1 MESKQQDGIR
11 IPMVIQG
18 RTRAAVLEARVLTDY
33 GGKMKGK
40 SKLRKKAT
48 PYLFLSPTLILM
60 IVLLVIPI
68 CLVIKY
74 SFQDNAIVVKAPE
87 FVGVENYEKILGD
100 EDFWNAAKNT
110 VFFVVVSVAAHLVLG
125 MGFAL
130 LLNTDYFGGRT
141 KTIARVIYVL
151 PWVFTASVI
160 AILWKLML
168 QPHGIID
175 YLLSFVNLATKDTE
189 WLSSRQTAL
198 PTITFVNIWCGY
210 PFYMISIL
218 AGLQGISSD
227 LFESAALDGANT
239 WKTFWNITIPQLKP
253 ILISIAMLD
262 FIWTIQSFSVIWMLT
277 GGGPVK
283 STETLS
289 IYIYKLAFNRTQYA
303 HASTAAVIVL
313 AVCILF
319 AVFYVRQ
326 QRKAM
331 E

>member
-1 MESKQQDGIR
+1 
-11 IPMVIQG
+11 
-18 RTRAAVLEARVLTDY
+18 
-33 GGKMKGK
+33 MKKK
-40 SKLRKKAT
+40 SRFRKKVT
-48 PYLFLSPTLILM
+48 PYLFLSPTLVLM
-60 IVLLVIPI
+60 VVLLVIPI
-68 CLVIKY
+68 CLVVKY

-87 FVGVENYEKILGD
+87 FVGLENYGKILGD

-125 MGFAL
+125 MCFAL
-130 LLNTDYFGGRT
+130 LLNTDYFGRRT

-198 PTITFVNIWCGY
+198 ATITFVNIWCGY

-313 AVCILF
+313 AVCILI
-319 AVFYVRQ
+319 AVFYVKQ
-326 QRKAM
+326 QRKAR

>member
-1 MESKQQDGIR
+1 
-11 IPMVIQG
+11 
-18 RTRAAVLEARVLTDY
+18 
-33 GGKMKGK
+33 MKKK
-40 SKLRKKAT
+40 SRFRKKVT
-48 PYLFLSPTLILM
+48 PYLFLSPTLVLM
-60 IVLLVIPI
+60 VVLLVIPI
-68 CLVIKY
+68 CLVVKY

-87 FVGVENYEKILGD
+87 FVGLENYGKILGD

-110 VFFVVVSVAAHLVLG
+110 VFFVVVSMAAHLVLG
-125 MGFAL
+125 MCFAL
-130 LLNTDYFGGRT
+130 LLNTDYFGRRT

-198 PTITFVNIWCGY
+198 ATITFVNIWCGY

-313 AVCILF
+313 AVCILI
-319 AVFYVRQ
+319 AVFYVKQ
-326 QRKAM
+326 QRKAR

>member
-1 MESKQQDGIR
+1 
-11 IPMVIQG
+11 
-18 RTRAAVLEARVLTDY
+18 
-33 GGKMKGK
+33 MKGK
-40 SKLRKKAT
+40 STLSKKAT

-326 QRKAM
+326 QRKAR

>member
-1 MESKQQDGIR
+1 
-11 IPMVIQG
+11 
-18 RTRAAVLEARVLTDY
+18 
-33 GGKMKGK
+33 MKKG
-40 SKLRKKAT
+40 SELRKKAT

-60 IVLLVIPI
+60 IVLLVVPI
-68 CLVIKY
+68 CLVVKY

-87 FVGVENYEKILGD
+87 FVGFENYGKILGD
-100 EDFWNAAKNT
+100 KDFWNAAKNT

-125 MGFAL
+125 MCFAL
-130 LLNTDYFGGRT
+130 LLNTDYFGRMT
-141 KTIARVIYVL
+141 KTVARVIYVL

-168 QPHGIID
+168 QPHGIVD

-189 WLSSRQTAL
+189 WLSSRATAL

-227 LFESAALDGANT
+227 LFESAALDGANA

-313 AVCILF
+313 AVCIII
-319 AVFYVRQ
+319 AVFYVKQ
-326 QRKAM
+326 QRKAR

>member
-326 QRKAM
+326 QRKAR

>member
-1 MESKQQDGIR
+1 MKKGSKF
-11 IPMVIQG
+11 
-18 RTRAAVLEARVLTDY
+18 
-33 GGKMKGK
+33 
-40 SKLRKKAT
+40 RKKSA

-60 IVLLVIPI
+60 VVLLVIPI
-68 CLVIKY
+68 CLVVKY

-87 FVGVENYEKILGD
+87 FVGFENYGKILGD

-110 VFFVVVSVAAHLVLG
+110 VIFVVFSVAAHLVLG
-125 MGFAL
+125 MCFAL
-130 LLNTDYFGGRT
+130 LLNTDYFGRRT

-168 QPHGIID
+168 QPHGIVD

-189 WLSSRQTAL
+189 WLSSRSTAL
-198 PTITFVNIWCGY
+198 ATITFVNIWCGY

-218 AGLQGISSD
+218 AGLQGISAD
-227 LFESAALDGANT
+227 LFESAALDGANA

-313 AVCILF
+313 AGCILIS
-319 AVFYVRQ
+319 VFYVRQ
-326 QRKAM
+326 QRNVR

>member
-1 MESKQQDGIR
+1 
-11 IPMVIQG
+11 
-18 RTRAAVLEARVLTDY
+18 
-33 GGKMKGK
+33 
-40 SKLRKKAT
+40 
-48 PYLFLSPTLILM
+48 M

-326 QRKAM
+326 QRKAR

>member
-1 MESKQQDGIR
+1 
-11 IPMVIQG
+11 
-18 RTRAAVLEARVLTDY
+18 
-33 GGKMKGK
+33 MKKK
-40 SKLRKKAT
+40 SRFRKKVT
-48 PYLFLSPTLILM
+48 PYLFLSPTLVLM
-60 IVLLVIPI
+60 VVLLVIPI
-68 CLVIKY
+68 CLVVKY

-87 FVGVENYEKILGD
+87 FVGSENYGKILGD

-125 MGFAL
+125 MCFAL
-130 LLNTDYFGGRT
+130 LLNTDYFGRRT

-198 PTITFVNIWCGY
+198 ATITFVNIWCGY

-313 AVCILF
+313 AVCILI
-319 AVFYVRQ
+319 AVFYVKQ
-326 QRKAM
+326 QRKAR

>member
-1 MESKQQDGIR
+1 
-11 IPMVIQG
+11 MVIQG

-326 QRKAM
+326 QRKAR

>member
-1 MESKQQDGIR
+1 
-11 IPMVIQG
+11 
-18 RTRAAVLEARVLTDY
+18 
-33 GGKMKGK
+33 MKGK

-74 SFQDNAIVVKAPE
+74 SFQDNAIVLIAPV

-326 QRKAM
+326 QRKAR

>member
-1 MESKQQDGIR
+1 M
-11 IPMVIQG
+11 
-18 RTRAAVLEARVLTDY
+18 
-33 GGKMKGK
+33 
-40 SKLRKKAT
+40 
-48 PYLFLSPTLILM
+48 FLSPTLILM

-141 KTIARVIYVL
+141 KTIARVVYVL

-326 QRKAM
+326 QRKAR